1 MPCFVVVLIRVS
13 LGRTAGCGPPLEAG
27 IEPSGTVK
35 ATPQGRGFQVRIRSG
50 LLGLE
55 VSSV

>member
-1 MPCFVVVLIRVS
+1 MFAAVLICVS
-13 LGRTAGCGPPLEAG
+13 LGRTTGCVPLLEAG

-35 ATPQGRGFQVRIRSG
+35 AIPQGRGFQVSSKSG
-50 LLGLE
+50 LLGPQ